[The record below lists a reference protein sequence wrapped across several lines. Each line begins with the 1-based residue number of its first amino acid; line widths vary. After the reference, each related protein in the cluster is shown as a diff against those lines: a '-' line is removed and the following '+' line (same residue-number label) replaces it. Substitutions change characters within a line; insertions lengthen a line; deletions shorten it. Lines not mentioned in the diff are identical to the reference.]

1 MRVQN
6 INNNNHKQN
15 FGAIVISG
23 PISDAEKY
31 YLSLQCKL
39 LGHRLEGGI
48 KKGVGDVLV
57 VNSTKHKT
65 KSEELIVG
73 LIKRAAFDNNDK
85 VLVETTYKKAANKY
99 TSAYE
104 KKHPQGFQIEEPVE
118 EPVNNV
124 FKRPREIV

>member
-1 MRVQN
+1 MRVQS

-23 PISDAEKY
+23 PISDVEKY

-39 LGHRLEGGI
+39 LGHTLEGGI

-57 VNSTKHKT
+57 INSTKHKT
-65 KSEELIVG
+65 KSEETIVG

-85 VLVETTYKKAANKY
+85 VLVETEYKKATNKY
-99 TSAYE
+99 AAAYV
-104 KKHPQGFQIEEPVE
+104 KKHPQGLQIEETVE
-118 EPVNNV
+118 APVNNV
-124 FKRPREIV
+124 STRGREVV